1 MRVSKRQ
8 DLSDCLIG
16 TGIPFGKRISEY
28 YLKQIDLISKNT
40 AGIRRLGSAGIDL
53 AYVAAGKF
61 DGFWEQNLNLWDIS
75 AGVLL
80 IKEAGGKISK
90 IDGKD
95 WSIKSKDILAS
106 NLLIHKKLQEKLSLL

>member
-1 MRVSKRQ
+1 MRVSKRHT
-8 DLSDCLIG
+8 LESCIIG
-16 TGIPFGKRISEY
+16 TGIPHINEKNDNYFNDISSVAENC
-28 YLKQIDLISKNT
+28 S
-40 AGIRRLGSAGIDL
+40 GIRRMGAASIDL

-61 DGFWEQNLNLWDIS
+61 DGFWEKDLNLWDVS
-75 AGVLL
+75 TGVLL
-80 IKEAGGKISK
+80 VKEAGGKISK